1 MNTDPILKIF
11 VPGTPKPGGS
21 KRAFLIRNK
30 AGKPA
35 MSKTGRPVIVLTD
48 ASGTAGKDWRA
59 DVRGVA
65 QEAWA
70 GKPLE
75 TKSLTVWMMFY
86 MQRPKSHYG
95 TGKNAFTLKERSP
108 LYYEHLQTP
117 DALKL
122 GRSVEDALTKVIWKD
137 DCILRGWYE
146 KVWGHATDQ
155 PGMELTVWR
164 TESVINSKKLFRHEE
179 GEV

>member
-1 MNTDPILKIF
+1 MNVKPILNIF
-11 VPGTPKPGGS
+11 VHGIPKPGGS

-30 AGKPA
+30 SGQPA

-48 ASGTAGKDWRA
+48 ASGKAGKDWRA

-65 QEAWA
+65 QEEWD

-75 TKSLTVWMMFY
+75 TKSLTVSMKFFMP
-86 MQRPKSHYG
+86 RPKSHYG
-95 TGKNAFTLKERSP
+95 TGRNAHVLKDSAP
-108 LYYEHLQTP
+108 IYYAHLQTP

-122 GRSVEDALTKVIWKD
+122 GRSVEDALTGVIWKD

-146 KVWGHATDQ
+146 KCWTHPTDQ

-164 TESVINSKKLFRHEE
+164 TESIIGSETFIEDQGKV
-179 GEV
+179 